1 MRNIEKLISPFV
13 ESQFPEFYRSEG
25 PRFVDFVKQYYVWME
40 QQNNALGLSRSLGD
54 VRDIDKTSEQ
64 FLKYFKE
71 KYIKGLPLT
80 TEIDSRK
87 FVKNAVGLYHVKGTE
102 LGVQFV
108 IQGLFNEEAKVRYP
122 GNDVFKLSDGK
133 WVVPR
138 YLELSTTDRT
148 KDYIGKEIIG
158 NTTGAKAFCESV
170 VRRRIGTKY
179 IDVVY
184 LSNIRGNFAT
194 GELITTT
201 TNRILENAPSVVGS
215 LTNLVVRTGGALFQV
230 GDLFK
235 VTSTNGKQGV
245 ARVTGVSDQT
255 GKVTFLFED
264 AYTSG
269 GWGFSNTAEVIVSS
283 KVLEVANRSNA
294 NSLVNGFQ
302 RFEII
307 EQELANIAFTTAT
320 PNTQGF
326 TVGTVIEN
334 YDGTGAVVANAVIVS
349 VGTTNSTAGYLV
361 VAPKTGNIASYDTTF
376 ATSGNGTTAVITA
389 FYDRSVSANVVGS
402 NATHVGV
409 NNIVG
414 GSFVATPYA
423 RVVGADSGTSYRI
436 ANVSTGYG
444 ATFSIGNLT
453 DVETVFLTPDFL
465 SSNNIQKVRYAGY
478 QPKYITVN
486 ANTSVSNTT
495 RRITKSS
502 HGFANGEFVRYQV
515 AVGNNAIG
523 GLIDGGGYYVAE
535 ANSSTFK
542 LSTTRAGTATINIT
556 SGNTETGHTFVSPYK
571 STNNASIYLNGN
583 NSGAS
588 LQYATPETLS
598 TGDLA
603 YGGFGFPKF
612 PACNLDS
619 ILFDVLR
626 FESKTIGSI
635 ASLVGIDPGAEYN
648 MDPFVTVLEPQV
660 AAYSHYDIVLDLSS
674 VSGRFIP
681 REQIQQ
687 AQDSIGRQ
695 LTVVSFAGVTANG
708 TVTDTPFINERVYQK
723 YPNNAIRASGIVS
736 EGLLSGGAGSFKLKT
751 YSGTFVTTS
760 NNSTLL
766 YSQTSNATANVTAVD
781 SVTIT
786 TNARGIV
793 KDSSNSTVLQIKR
806 ITLENTFVAGKR
818 ILGRTSGASAN
829 VDVVDENR
837 STPGVVIGVNANVA
851 ANVQTALGVVTDLSV
866 QDSGFGYIDQ
876 EIVTLTSE
884 DSIYQVTAVALLE
897 KQGVGS
903 GYYASTGGF
912 LDSDK
917 KLHDN
922 DYYQEYSYEVETKVP
937 FDKYVDVLKSIT
949 HVAGTK
955 MFGAVET
962 VSVAA
967 TPLTVTVGDSLNKIE
982 IS

>member
-1 MRNIEKLISPFV
+1 MKDIEKLISPLV
-13 ESQFPEFYRSEG
+13 ESQFPEFYRSDG

-40 QQNNALGLSRSLGD
+40 QQNSAIGVSRTLGNT
-54 VRDIDKTSEQ
+54 RDIDKTSEE

-108 IQGLFNEEAKVRYP
+108 IQGLFNEEAKVHYP
-122 GNDVFKLSDGK
+122 GNDIFKLSDGK

-138 YLELSTTDRT
+138 YLELTTTERT
-148 KDYIGKEIIG
+148 KEYVGREIIG
-158 NTTGAKAFCESV
+158 NTSGAKAFCEGV

-179 IDVVY
+179 IDIAY
-184 LSNIRGNFAT
+184 LSNLRGDFTT
-194 GELITTT
+194 GEFITTT
-201 TNRILENAPSVVGS
+201 VNQVLENAPSVIGS
-215 LTNLVVRTGGALFQV
+215 LTTLTVRTGGALFKV

-235 VTSTNGKQGV
+235 VTSSNGKQGV

-255 GKVTFLFED
+255 GKVTFIFED
-264 AYTSG
+264 AYSTG
-269 GWGFSNTAEVIVSS
+269 GWGYSNTAEVIVST
-283 KVLEVANRSNA
+283 KVLEVTNKQNSNT
-294 NSLVNGFQ
+294 LIGGLQ
-302 RFEII
+302 RFELI
-307 EQELANIAFTTAT
+307 EQELANIAYTTAS
-320 PNTQGF
+320 PNNNGF

-349 VGTTNSTAGYLV
+349 TGTTNSTAGYLV

-376 ATSGNGTTAVITA
+376 ATSGNGTTAVITE
-389 FYDRSVSANVVGS
+389 FYDRSVTANVVGS
-402 NATHVGV
+402 NATHVGI

-414 GSFVATPYA
+414 GAFVATPYA
-423 RVVGADSGTSYRI
+423 RIVGAESATSYQI

-444 ATFSIGNLT
+444 ATFSVGNLT
-453 DVETVFLTPDFL
+453 DVETVFLTPDFI
-465 SSNNIQKVRYAGY
+465 SSNNTQKVRYAGY
-478 QPKYITVN
+478 QPKFITVN

-495 RRITKSS
+495 RRVTKSG
-502 HGFANGEFVRYQV
+502 HGFANGEYVVYQV

-523 GLIDGGGYYVAE
+523 GLVDGTGYYVAQ

-542 LSTTRAGTATINIT
+542 LSTTRAGTTTINIT
-556 SGNTETGHTFVSPYK
+556 SGNTETGHTFLSLYK
-571 STNNASIYLNGN
+571 SSNNASINLNGN
-583 NSGAS
+583 NSGAA
-588 LQYATPETLS
+588 LQYGTPETLT

-603 YGGFGFPKF
+603 YGGFGFPKY
-612 PACNLDS
+612 PGSNLDS

-635 ASLVGIDPGAEYN
+635 ASLIGIDPGAEYN
-648 MDPFVTVLEPQV
+648 MDPFVAVLEPQV
-660 AAYSHYDIVLDLSS
+660 ASYSHHDIVLDLSS
-674 VSGRFIP
+674 ISGRFLP

-695 LTVVSFAGVTANG
+695 LTVESFAGVTANG
-708 TVTDTPFINERVYQK
+708 TVTDTPFIGELVYQR
-723 YPNNAIRASGIVS
+723 YPNNAIRALGFVS
-736 EGLLSGGAGSFKLKT
+736 EGLLSGGAGSFKMKSF
-751 YSGTFVTTS
+751 SGTFVVTANAS
-760 NNSTLL
+760 SVL
-766 YSQTSNATANVTAVD
+766 YSQTSNATSNVTAVD

-793 KDSSNSTVLQIKR
+793 KDTSNSTVLQIKR

-837 STPGVVIGVNANVA
+837 STEVIGLNANVT

-866 QDSGFGYIDQ
+866 QDSGFGYLDQ
-876 EIVTLTSE
+876 ELVTLTSE
-884 DSIYQVTAVALLE
+884 DSIYQVTAVALLD

-955 MFGAVET
+955 IFGAVESI
-962 VSVAA
+962 SVANV
-967 TPLTVTVGDSLNKIE
+967 PMTVTVGDTINKIE